1 MVLIAVGF
9 LIQESGLL
17 NISGNGKI
25 VDDTYKDYKDNIKT
39 IVINDGI
46 TYIGDNM
53 FMSLQQLTNVVFANS
68 VSFIG
73 QSAFYYCSSLTEVNL
88 PNSLTSISPGTF
100 HDCSSL
106 NHI

>member
-25 VDDTYKDYKDNIKT
+25 VDNTDWKFRRDIKT
-39 IVINDGI
+39 VVINDGI
-46 TYIGDNM
+46 TYIDKFM
-53 FMSLQQLTNVVFANS
+53 FYNLPKLVNVTIANS

-73 QSAFYYCSSLTEVNL
+73 QSAFNWCSNLDEVNL
-88 PNSLTSISPGTF
+88 PNSLTSINPGTF